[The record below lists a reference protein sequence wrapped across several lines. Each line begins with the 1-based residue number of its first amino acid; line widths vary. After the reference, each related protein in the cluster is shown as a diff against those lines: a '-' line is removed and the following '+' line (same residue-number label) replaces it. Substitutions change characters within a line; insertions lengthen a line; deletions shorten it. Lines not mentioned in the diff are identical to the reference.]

1 MSAENELINEIN
13 AIAHPYRQ
21 ELERLEARFGTTSQA
36 VVDNKAA
43 GEVREKFARMDADLS
58 KAEAAMQRL
67 AELRELNKR
76 LAAPQYE
83 ARAPK
88 GAHDLA
94 SPEYAQRWLKAVAN
108 GDAAE
113 MRALSLG
120 TSGAGIPT
128 DMERRIVERIRTANV
143 MRQLGVVTQIDS
155 KRTIPVE
162 NALPTTALVT
172 EASSISAS
180 DPSFSTAISV
190 VPYKLATRVTMS
202 QEFIEDAIGLNG
214 IGSGLQYVADR
225 CGLSIGLKMEEY
237 MTTGTGSSEPEG
249 IETTAITQTE
259 TVGAGGAGNS
269 FNDDGTADMII
280 NTVFRVPPQYRSGP
294 RFSWVMHDSMVQ
306 AIRKLKSNSGT
317 GFADYL
323 WKPSDNGGLT
333 EGVPGTIFGIP
344 YRINQYM
351 NQASSTTN
359 ADVIAVIGN
368 FNYYEI
374 FDRTGVTSLI
384 DPYSAAST
392 HQVNLYMYTR
402 FDSHVMLPEAF
413 ANLTV

>member
-21 ELERLEARFGTTSQA
+21 ELERLEARFGATSQA
-36 VVDNKAA
+36 VVDNLAT
-43 GEVREKFARMDADLS
+43 GEVREKFAKMDADLS

-67 AELRELNKR
+67 TELRELNKR

-83 ARAPK
+83 TRAPK
-88 GAHDLA
+88 GSHDLG
-94 SPEYAQRWLKAVAN
+94 SPEYAQRWLKAVAS

-113 MRALSLG
+113 MRALSLSS
-120 TSGAGIPT
+120 SGAGIPT
-128 DMERRIVERIRTANV
+128 DMERRIVERIRQANV

-172 EASSISAS
+172 EANTISAS

-202 QEFIEDAIGLNG
+202 QEFIEDAIGAGG

-237 MTTGTGSSEPEG
+237 MTVGTGSSQPEG
-249 IETTAITQTE
+249 IETSAITQIE

-269 FNDDGTADMII
+269 FDDDGTADMII

-344 YRINQYM
+344 YRVNQYC
-351 NQASSTTN
+351 NVSSSTTN
-359 ADVIAVIGN
+359 GEVLAVLGN
-368 FNYYEI
+368 FNYFEI

-413 ANLTV
+413 ATLTV